1 MRLWKYF
8 WGIRRSGRCSVLSKF
23 IFRQSLSIETKVG
36 CSELK
41 SQTQDS
47 YSKFPKQL
55 QVSKKDLI
63 ACKYDKL
70 IWQLMMARFD
80 YLRINFLLE
89 RLSTEK
95 AGASKQKLLEVA
107 RETLDLLVFLWLERD
122 RWVNRKHDY
131 DFIVSK
137 KTIVYRQLILLLSLL
152 TLSRRSCLTA
162 CLPLE
167 YYVRSS

>member
-1 MRLWKYF
+1 M
-8 WGIRRSGRCSVLSKF
+8 V
-23 IFRQSLSIETKVG
+23 

-41 SQTQDS
+41 SRALDS

-63 ACKYDKL
+63 ACKDDKL

-89 RLSTEK
+89 RLSTER

-122 RWVNRKHDY
+122 RCVNRKHDY

-137 KTIVYRQLILLLSLL
+137 QTIAYRQLTLLLILL
-152 TLSRRSCLTA
+152 TLPRRSCLTA
-162 CLPLE
+162 CLALE
-167 YYVRSS
+167 YYVRSY